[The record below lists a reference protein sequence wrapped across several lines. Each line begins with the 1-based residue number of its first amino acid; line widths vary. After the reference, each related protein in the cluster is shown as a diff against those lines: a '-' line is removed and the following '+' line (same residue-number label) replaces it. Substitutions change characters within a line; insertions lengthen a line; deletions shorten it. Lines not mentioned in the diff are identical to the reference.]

1 MKTIVLFHILML
13 ILISCEDEPN
23 EKVRKDVVIPTS
35 ESKLIKMYSY
45 TKTGKVQTVISGQYD
60 AIYRNSNEIW
70 LDTVRLLHIAKSKGK
85 DVLVE
90 LTADKGKVNYKTMN
104 CEAWSNAIIIR
115 EKEVRVETHR
125 IYWNDEQKKFYTKDE
140 GKVTIFKVLHPKNPK
155 DDSVIKVVG
164 KNMVADNGLETI
176 ELDDAITA
184 TPKSSTK
191 EGY

>member
-1 MKTIVLFHILML
+1 MKTIAIINIIMLLVL
-13 ILISCEDEPN
+13 SCDDDQKET
-23 EKVRKDVVIPTS
+23 VRKDVVIPTS

-45 TKTGKVQTVISGQYD
+45 SKTGKIQTVISGQYD
-60 AIYRNSNEIW
+60 AIYRRSNEIW
-70 LDTVRLLHIAKSKGK
+70 LDTVRLLHVAKSKGK
-85 DVLVE
+85 TVFVE

-104 CEAWSNAIIIR
+104 CEAWSNAVIIR

-140 GKVTIFKVLHPKNPK
+140 GQVTVFKLLRPNDPK

-176 ELDDAITA
+176 ELDEAITA
-184 TPKSSTK
+184 TPKSASK